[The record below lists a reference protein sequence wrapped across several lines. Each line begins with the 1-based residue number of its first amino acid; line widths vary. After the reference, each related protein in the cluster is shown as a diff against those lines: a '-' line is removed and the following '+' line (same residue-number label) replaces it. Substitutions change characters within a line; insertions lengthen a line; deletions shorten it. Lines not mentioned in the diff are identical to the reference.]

1 MTNLKTLELRQNKI
15 FARMWINLFKEP
27 IDAVSTN
34 QSKRLNKLHLIFLAK
49 NGMLFMTLLNFT
61 RTVLMVELSSKFL
74 KMGFELEGITNIPK
88 LNLIINNNFSFKYS
102 CF

>member
-34 QSKRLNKLHLIFLAK
+34 QSKRLNKLHLFFFGEEW
-49 NGMLFMTLLNFT
+49 N
-61 RTVLMVELSSKFL
+61 VVY
-74 KMGFELEGITNIPK
+74 NIIEFYG
-88 LNLIINNNFSFKYS
+88 NSTYGRII
-102 CF
+102 

>member
-15 FARMWINLFKEP
+15 FARMWINLIKEP

-49 NGMLFMTLLNFT
+49 NG
-61 RTVLMVELSSKFL
+61 
-74 KMGFELEGITNIPK
+74 
-88 LNLIINNNFSFKYS
+88 IIDDKFSFKYS

>member
-34 QSKRLNKLHLIFLAK
+34 QSKRLNK
-49 NGMLFMTLLNFT
+49 
-61 RTVLMVELSSKFL
+61 
-74 KMGFELEGITNIPK
+74 
-88 LNLIINNNFSFKYS
+88 
-102 CF
+102 